1 MSAKKIYITNQPVA
15 LGDVYHSDN
24 VRVELTDKQAE
35 FLLASG
41 AIRPE
46 DAPAATQAPAATAAK
61 ASGKATTKG
70 DAA

>member
-35 FLLASG
+35 YLLASG
-41 AIRPE
+41 AIRPA
-46 DAPAATQAPAATAAK
+46 DAPAPVAPVAN
-61 ASGKATTKG
+61 SGKTAGKGTSKG